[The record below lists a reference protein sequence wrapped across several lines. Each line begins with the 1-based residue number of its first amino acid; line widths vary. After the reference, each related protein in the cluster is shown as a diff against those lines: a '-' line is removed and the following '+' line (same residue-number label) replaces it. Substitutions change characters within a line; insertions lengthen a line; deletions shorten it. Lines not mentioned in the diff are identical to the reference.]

1 MFFQRLEDLRVDH
14 DKSQIEI
21 AAYLNM
27 NRNVYWR
34 YEKGVREI
42 PAWAVIKLIRE
53 PHNEKT
59 YDLFMGQIVKAWAD
73 SRVFS
78 NNHWHLEEGPDELR
92 SMHYVAGGHFYA
104 IGKRVDV
111 TL

>member
-42 PAWAVIKLIRE
+42 PVWAVIKLADYYHVSTDYLLGRTDRPE
-53 PHNEKT
+53 P
-59 YDLFMGQIVKAWAD
+59 YSVK
-73 SRVFS
+73 
-78 NNHWHLEEGPDELR
+78 
-92 SMHYVAGGHFYA
+92 
-104 IGKRVDV
+104 
-111 TL
+111 

>member
-1 MFFQRLEDLRVDH
+1 MYFRRLEDLREDH

-42 PAWAVIKLIRE
+42 PSWAVLKL
-53 PHNEKT
+53 
-59 YDLFMGQIVKAWAD
+59 AD
-73 SRVFS
+73 YYHVSTDYLLGRTDDPTPPVR
-78 NNHWHLEEGPDELR
+78 PR
-92 SMHYVAGGHFYA
+92 
-104 IGKRVDV
+104 
-111 TL
+111 